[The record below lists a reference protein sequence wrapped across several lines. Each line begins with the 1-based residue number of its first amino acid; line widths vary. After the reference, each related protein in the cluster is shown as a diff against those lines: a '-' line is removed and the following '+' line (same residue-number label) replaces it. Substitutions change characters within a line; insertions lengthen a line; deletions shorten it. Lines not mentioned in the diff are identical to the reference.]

1 MRSVFLCLGREGRTE
16 RYTMEPERTVKKMP
30 AAEKKASKKT
40 AKKRKTKTDVQ
51 TDGRSKKGKYQ
62 DWQTED
68 GLLKIEAWARDGLTK
83 EQIAHNIGCSLSTLK
98 DWCNKYPTISAAISR
113 GREVTDIIVENSLF
127 KSANGYTV
135 QLKKTFKLKKIN
147 YNEETGRKISEEE
160 YLKEGVEEVH
170 IPANVQAQQFW
181 LKNRKPEVWREKP
194 NEHDGNGGRDTWEVV
209 FDVDEE
215 EEDGEKTTEASAS
228 ES

>member
-1 MRSVFLCLGREGRTE
+1 MRRAKCQKGVGYARAGKAVMDVPT
-16 RYTMEPERTVKKMP
+16 
-30 AAEKKASKKT
+30 AAKKAP
-40 AKKRKTKTDVQ
+40 KKRKAKPAAKKA
-51 TDGRSKKGKYQ
+51 DGRSKRGKY
-62 DWQTED
+62 DEWLKED

-83 EQIAHNIGCSLSTLK
+83 EQIAHNMGCSLSTLK

-113 GREVTDIIVENSLF
+113 GREVTDIIVENSLY
-127 KSANGYTV
+127 KLANGYTV
-135 QLKKTFKLKKIN
+135 QLKKTFKLKKVTF
-147 YNEETGRKISEEE
+147 NEETGRKISEEE
-160 YLKEGVEEVH
+160 YLKEGIEEVH

-194 NEHDGNGGRDTWEVV
+194 SEHDGDGGRDTWDIV

-215 EEDGEKTTEASAS
+215 EDVDGEKTPDASAS